1 MSPDTLVRCSY
12 YARLLPLPNRRL
24 RDARRRRRGRLRAP
38 ERHLQPGVPQLAESG
53 ARGVRPR
60 AHRRRA
66 VQSRERACLR
76 PSHASAKQI
85 QICQSADAILKVWL
99 FLFFVFLSDMST
111 PERYDVSFAR
121 R

>member
-66 VQSRERACLR
+66 VQSRERASD
-76 PSHASAKQI
+76 PSPSESHARRIEKHRIYSH
-85 QICQSADAILKVWL
+85 
-99 FLFFVFLSDMST
+99 
-111 PERYDVSFAR
+111 AR
-121 R
+121 EMG